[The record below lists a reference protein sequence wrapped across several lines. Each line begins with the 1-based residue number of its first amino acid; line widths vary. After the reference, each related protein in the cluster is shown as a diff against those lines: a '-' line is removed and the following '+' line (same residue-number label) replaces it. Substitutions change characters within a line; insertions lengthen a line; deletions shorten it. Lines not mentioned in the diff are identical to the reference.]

1 MNDSPPGERTK
12 ALGAGFGMLVLAVLL
27 IGINQRPA
35 ITVIPPVQDI
45 IAADIGMGTAL
56 TGALTSIPLVCFAL
70 FGLLMPA
77 LTRRFGV
84 NVLMLGGLVLLTV
97 SIAARPWAGVLVL
110 FAGTLLV
117 GSAITIL
124 NVLVPVVVRRDAP
137 PGKVGLLMPMATAT
151 LSLGAALASFVA
163 VDAERLVGWRWTI
176 ALIAVPAAV
185 TVVVWIVRM
194 RAVPEA
200 HRGTSVV
207 GAMQTLAPSVPRR
220 SPWADP
226 AAWWLAAFFGIQS
239 GLFYATAAW
248 LPSIVGARADAGR
261 AEGGY
266 ALTLYFLFGILGS
279 MTLPLIVRWV
289 GSYRRASAIPGAFW
303 VVAYL
308 GLIAAPGAW
317 AVWSTLAGIGQGIG
331 IGLCLTLVA
340 VRPIDA
346 VHGRGV
352 SSMVQSAAYTIAA
365 AAPVVFGWLFD
376 ASGGWLAGCILG
388 VGLAVAQTIAGF
400 PASSAKP
407 IGAPREP
414 VGGR

>member
-1 MNDSPPGERTK
+1 MLGVSVFASASLLCGLTPEGDLAEAWMITFRVIQ
-12 ALGAGFGMLVLAVLL
+12 GAGAAFM
-27 IGINQRPA
+27 
-35 ITVIPPVQDI
+35 IP
-45 IAADIGMGTAL
+45 
-56 TGALTSIPLVCFAL
+56 
-70 FGLLMPA
+70 
-77 LTRRFGV
+77 
-84 NVLMLGGLVLLTV
+84 
-97 SIAARPWAGVLVL
+97 
-110 FAGTLLV
+110 
-117 GSAITIL
+117 
-124 NVLVPVVVRRDAP
+124 
-137 PGKVGLLMPMATAT
+137 
-151 LSLGAALASFVA
+151 ASFA
-163 VDAERLVGWRWTI
+163 I
-176 ALIAVPAAV
+176 
-185 TVVVWIVRM
+185 
-194 RAVPEA
+194 
-200 HRGTSVV
+200 VV
-207 GAMQTLAPSVPRR
+207 GAFDVSTRGRA
-220 SPWADP
+220 
-226 AAWWLAAFFGIQS
+226 LAAFFGIQS